1 LFSKS
6 LIGLYFNSKEATYIR
21 TVTLCKLLFIFSCIL
36 LTKSH
41 SQAFDTLFQK
51 SRVILNIKFRPTHTN
66 QEFYKF
72 LTVIKI
78 CLLLQIL
85 FYLYFLSVHK
95 NMFYVMFEINY
106 VLHLNLS
113 PCLTT
118 FSLDLLNTFPQRTSQ
133 TFWCFPPLLRQ
144 RPAGF
149 LHILWCRPCDTA
161 TVTDFV
167 LAR

>member
-1 LFSKS
+1 
-6 LIGLYFNSKEATYIR
+6 
-21 TVTLCKLLFIFSCIL
+21 
-36 LTKSH
+36 
-41 SQAFDTLFQK
+41 
-51 SRVILNIKFRPTHTN
+51 
-66 QEFYKF
+66 
-72 LTVIKI
+72 
-78 CLLLQIL
+78 
-85 FYLYFLSVHK
+85 
-95 NMFYVMFEINY
+95 MFYVMFEINY

-161 TVTDFV
+161 TVTAKLFDSF
-167 LAR
+167 R

>member
-1 LFSKS
+1 M
-6 LIGLYFNSKEATYIR
+6 
-21 TVTLCKLLFIFSCIL
+21 VTLCKLLIIFFLVFCWQ
-36 LTKSH
+36 KSH
-41 SQAFDTLFQK
+41 SQAFYTLFQK
-51 SRVILNIKFRPTHTN
+51 SRVISLTWNFDLHTN

-161 TVTDFV
+161 TVTNFV